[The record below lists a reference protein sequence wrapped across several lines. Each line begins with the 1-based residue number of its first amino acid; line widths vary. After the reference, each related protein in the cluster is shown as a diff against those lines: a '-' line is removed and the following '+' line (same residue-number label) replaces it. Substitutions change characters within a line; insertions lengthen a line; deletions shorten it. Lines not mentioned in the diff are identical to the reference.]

1 MKSLRKFISSWKK
14 FISQSGSSRL
24 VIWFFVVVVIGTNL
38 NNNLWKRE
46 HGVVIHDVI
55 SYYSYLPAAFIHH
68 DLSFDFI
75 DEDPAFFAGKMFNS
89 KTPDGGHFQKMTM
102 GLAMLYLP
110 FFLMGH
116 FYAWISGA
124 PMHGFSQPYM
134 FFLLFGAVF
143 YVTMAAFV
151 LRRILLKLVSE
162 KLTAWVL
169 FTLLFATNLFFY
181 TTLEAAMSHAYS
193 FSLIVFFVALT
204 MAWYNKPAIN
214 NTLLLGLVY
223 GLISLIRPTNAL
235 IVLFFLLYD
244 LKNLKERVLL
254 LLEQWRLILLIALT
268 AFLVITPQLLF
279 WKYNTGNWIYYSY
292 GKEGF
297 FFDNPQIWRGL
308 FSYRKGW
315 LVYTPVMLFALAGL
329 FFLSKQFKAFRL
341 AIWVFVPLN
350 LWVIFSWWDW
360 TYGGSFGARP
370 LIDTYS
376 LMAIGLAAW
385 LSFMAKQ
392 RKVLFVTMQVILVV
406 FAGFNLFQT
415 AQYKYGSIHY
425 AEMSKAAYWH
435 IFGKLSND
443 LEFFDLLEPMDYDSL
458 IAGKYV
464 TVPKVR
470 HTIGPEA
477 YTSFEKLNKYKNKFL
492 AEDGQ
497 YVFNSPKTQTK
508 TDKREG
514 NYAVMLQGE
523 NRFAGGIDFWT
534 KGNDIYEVSVWKKP
548 VDARAALVF
557 AAPNPKTLYL
567 QQETVIQTDSAGW
580 GKIRFM
586 ATIPDTAGHR
596 QYRVYVWNKTTDTV
610 FFDEL
615 RIRKIS
621 P

>member
-1 MKSLRKFISSWKK
+1 MKSFRKLTKKWTDFIDKT
-14 FISQSGSSRL
+14 GLSRL
-24 VIWFFVVVVIGTNL
+24 VIWLFVLVVLITNL

-68 DLSFDFI
+68 DLSFNFI

-134 FFLLFGAVF
+134 FFLLFGALF
-143 YVTMAAFV
+143 YVTLAAFT
-151 LRRILLKLVSE
+151 LRKILLRLVSE
-162 KLTAWVL
+162 KLTSWVL
-169 FTLLFATNLFFY
+169 FTILFASNLFFY

-204 MAWYNKPAIN
+204 IDWYKKPGIK
-214 NTLLLGLVY
+214 NTLFLGLVY

-235 IVLFFLLYD
+235 IILFFLLYD
-244 LKNLKERVLL
+244 INSFKDRILFFLNSWK
-254 LLEQWRLILLIALT
+254 LILLMILA
-268 AFLVITPQLLF
+268 AFLVVLPQLLF
-279 WKYNTGNWIYYSY
+279 WKFNTGSWIYYSY
-292 GKEGF
+292 GREGF
-297 FFDNPQIWRGL
+297 FFDNPQIWRGF

-329 FFLSKQFKAFRL
+329 FFLRKQFKAFSL
-341 AIWVFVPLN
+341 AIWIFVPIN
-350 LWVIFSWWDW
+350 FWIIFSWWDW

-385 LSFMAKQ
+385 LSFLAKQ
-392 RKVLFVTMQVILVV
+392 RKIIFAAMQVLILV
-406 FAGFNLFQT
+406 FAGLNLFQT
-415 AQYKYGSIHY
+415 AQYKYGAIHY

-435 IFGKLSND
+435 TFGKLSRD
-443 LEFFDLLEPMDYDSL
+443 LEFFELLEPMDYDSL

-464 TVPKVR
+464 VLPKVR

-477 YTSFEKLNKYKNKFL
+477 YTSFEKLNRYKNKFL
-492 AEDGQ
+492 AEDGR
-497 YVFNSPKTQTK
+497 YVFSFPNTQTNL
-508 TDKREG
+508 DKLEG
-514 NYAVMLQGE
+514 DHAVLLQGD
-523 NRFAGGIDFWT
+523 NRFAGGIDFWAKANET
-534 KGNDIYEVSVWKKP
+534 YEVSVWKKP
-548 VDARAALVF
+548 IDARASLVF
-557 AAPNPKTLYL
+557 AAPDPKTYYV
-567 QQETVIQTDSAGW
+567 QQESVQQIDSLGW
-580 GKIRFM
+580 GEIRFR
-586 ATIPDTAGHR
+586 ATVPDTAGHR
-596 QYRVYVWNKTTDTV
+596 QYRVYVWNKTSDTV

>member
-1 MKSLRKFISSWKK
+1 MKSFRKLVDGLNSFIN
-14 FISQSGSSRL
+14 QSGSSRL
-24 VIWFFVVVVIGTNL
+24 VIWLFVVVVIGTNI

-75 DEDPAFFAGKMFNS
+75 DKDPVFFAGKMFNS
-89 KTPDGGHFQKMTM
+89 KTTDGGHFQKMTM

-110 FFLMGH
+110 FFLSGH

-143 YVTMAAFV
+143 YVTWAAFT
-151 LRRILLKLVSE
+151 LRKILLKLVSE

-169 FTLLFATNLFFY
+169 FALLFASNLFFY
-181 TTLEAAMSHAYS
+181 TTLEAAMSHAYN

-204 MAWYNKPAIN
+204 IGWHQKPGIKN
-214 NTLLLGLVY
+214 SLLLGFVY

-235 IVLFFLLYD
+235 IILFFLLYD
-244 LKNLKERVLL
+244 INSLKERILL
-254 LLEQWRLILLIALT
+254 FLHSWKLILLMVLA
-268 AFLVITPQLLF
+268 AFVVVLPQLLF
-279 WKYNTGNWIYYSY
+279 WKFNTGSWIFYSY

-329 FFLSKQFKAFRL
+329 FLLSKQFKAFRL

-425 AEMSKAAYWH
+425 AEMSKASYWH

-464 TVPKVR
+464 IVPKVR

-477 YTSFEKLNKYKNKFL
+477 YTSFEKLNRYKNKFL

-497 YVFNSPKTQTK
+497 YVFSFPNTQTK

-514 NYAVMLQGE
+514 KHAAMLQGE

-567 QQETVIQTDSAGW
+567 QQETVNKTDSLGW
-580 GKIRFM
+580 GEIRFR
-586 ATIPDTAGHR
+586 AIIPDTAGHR